1 MKRIG
6 TIRNRYTLRD
16 SRVVFPLYATLAAF
30 LASTALAPFSA
41 QAQANPGSAQNPF
54 LGSVT
59 LHPATA
65 AVLPLSLDDA
75 VRRGFETNLG
85 LREAE
90 AGETSLHGQELE
102 AAQQFLPT
110 ITVTGG
116 TSVHEFNLE
125 AQGFSP
131 SVIGKFGALFPHGA
145 PHISLITKADVTTGQ
160 VNYEQTIFSG
170 PVFNGYR
177 AIKAAEKVAYFGK
190 MTARGNVVQQVATT
204 YLAVIAASSDV
215 DNARALLETDRVV
228 YEQAKAR
235 HAAGTTANLD
245 ELRAQVA
252 YQQQQQRLIASQNQ
266 RDKTQILLK
275 REIGLAPG
283 QPIQLTDPAPYSDLA
298 DLSEQALRAEAYA
311 NRQDYQNLQAQ
322 AKANYYVLEARRQE
336 RLPTLS
342 FKGNYGVTEVNGA
355 GSHGTM
361 MAMGTLKVPLFRE
374 ASLRGDS
381 DVARAQLEGVE
392 RQLADL
398 RMKIDQQVRTA
409 RMDADAAHK
418 LLDVA
423 RSSVALADQAL
434 ADETDRYTSGLD
446 DTLPLSRAQSELAS
460 AETNLVQA
468 LYQYNLA
475 KLALARSAGVIELQ
489 YRSYLFGK

>member
-1 MKRIG
+1 MAALSFAG
-6 TIRNRYTLRD
+6 LRAD
-16 SRVVFPLYATLAAF
+16 
-30 LASTALAPFSA
+30 
-41 QAQANPGSAQNPF
+41 AQANPGSLQNPYF
-54 LGSVT
+54 GSVT
-59 LHPATA
+59 AHPATA
-65 AVLPLSLDDA
+65 GVLQLSLDDA
-75 VRRGFETNLG
+75 VRRGFENNLG

-90 AGETSLHGQELE
+90 AGETSLHGEELE
-102 AAQQFLPT
+102 AAQEFLPT

-116 TSVHEFNLE
+116 TGVHEFNLA
-125 AQGFSP
+125 AQGFGP
-131 SVIGKFGALFPHGA
+131 SVIKEFSGLFPQGT
-145 PHISLITKADVTTGQ
+145 PHISLITKADVTFGQ
-160 VNYEQTIFSG
+160 INYEQTIFSG
-170 PVFNGYR
+170 PVINGYK

-235 HAAGTTANLD
+235 HAAGTAANLD

-252 YQQQQQRLIASQNQ
+252 WQQQQQRLIASQNQ
-266 RDKTQILLK
+266 LDKTEILLK
-275 REIGLAPG
+275 REIGIAPG
-283 QPIQLTDPAPYSDLA
+283 QSIQLTDPAPYSDLS
-298 DLSEQALRAEAYA
+298 DQSEQELRTEAYA
-311 NRQDYQNLQAQ
+311 NRQDFQNLQSQ
-322 AKANYYVLEARRQE
+322 ARANHYVLEARKQE

-361 MAMGTLKVPLFRE
+361 MAMGTLKVPLFKE
-374 ASLRGDS
+374 ATLRGDS

-409 RMDADAAHK
+409 RMDADAAQK

-423 RSSVALADQAL
+423 RSNVALAKQAL
-434 ADETDRYTSGLD
+434 SDETDRYTSGID
-446 DTLPLSRAQSELAS
+446 DTLPVVRAQSELAA
-460 AETNLVQA
+460 AETNLVQS